1 MLAPSYILPPLPAF
15 EPDAAANDRFDMRL
29 TRARLAVVHRS
40 SSTKSTSTPR
50 NVVEAAQSVAFD
62 RSLILNEQRP

>member
-1 MLAPSYILPPLPAF
+1 MRAFVLPPLPSADA
-15 EPDAAANDRFDMRL
+15 DAAVNDRFDMRL

-40 SSTKSTSTPR
+40 SSTKSPSTPR
-50 NVVEAAQSVAFD
+50 NVVEAAQPVAFD

>member
-1 MLAPSYILPPLPAF
+1 MLTPSYILPPLPAF

-40 SSTKSTSTPR
+40 SSTKSPSTPR
-50 NVVEAAQSVAFD
+50 KLRASSAAVIWNPSENI
-62 RSLILNEQRP
+62 R

>member
-1 MLAPSYILPPLPAF
+1 MLTPSYILPPLPAF

-40 SSTKSTSTPR
+40 SSTKSPSTPR
-50 NVVEAAQSVAFD
+50 NVAAFAAVVTLRNAGLAQC
-62 RSLILNEQRP
+62 NKN